1 MLPISLTTR
10 YKDNKGIYL
19 SNSLCQT
26 IVSQKVLLKKHHYI
40 VKNYFANQFIQRQSL
55 WKQKQNKNA
64 PVGSTGKSIM
74 LTKRNFL

>member
-10 YKDNKGIYL
+10 YEGNKGIYL

-26 IVSQKVLLKKHHYI
+26 IVSQKVLIKHHYI
-40 VKNYFANQFIQRQSL
+40 VKNYFASQFIQLQLL

-74 LTKRNFL
+74 LTKRP